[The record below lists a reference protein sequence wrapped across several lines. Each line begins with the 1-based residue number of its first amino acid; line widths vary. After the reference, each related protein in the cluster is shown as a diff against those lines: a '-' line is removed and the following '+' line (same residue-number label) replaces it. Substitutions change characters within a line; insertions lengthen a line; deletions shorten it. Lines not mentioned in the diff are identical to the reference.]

1 MSDLKYIFSFSGK
14 NKLYFKLAFLFVVV
28 ESFIEMVI
36 PVIMAAIIDD
46 GVMNKDIGLII
57 NRGILMGICAVI
69 AMITGLLY
77 AFFIAKA
84 SNGLAFSLREAEYAK
99 IQEYS
104 FSNLDDF
111 STSSLITR
119 MTSDINVIQNAI
131 TNGFRPVVRGPIMM
145 IWGIILASWLSF
157 KLSLVFF
164 VCIPV
169 LAILLY
175 FISSKA
181 APMYNRLQ
189 TIIDKVNSFVQ
200 ENLTAIRAIKA
211 FVREDYRENLFNDI
225 NSEAAR
231 TSRKTFGVTV
241 LNLPSFQLTMYA
253 STVMIMWLGGS
264 MIINDELKVGELTGV
279 LSYVMQVMNSLMLIS
294 NAFLLMARSLASAK
308 RVSEVMQENTELAS
322 PENPVKKIPDG
333 SIEFKNVSF
342 KYKKSAQE
350 YALSNITLNIDAG
363 STIGLIGGTG
373 SAKSSLVQLIP
384 RLYDATEGAVFV
396 GGTNVKDYDIT
407 ALRDAV
413 GIVLQKNVLFSGT
426 IRDNLLWGN
435 ENASETELAEALKIS
450 CADEFVYSLPN
461 GLDTELGQGGVNI
474 SGGQKQRLCIARTIL
489 KKPQILILDDST
501 SAVDMATD
509 RKIRER
515 LKRLPDMTKIIIAQR
530 INSIMDSDKIII
542 LEDGHINAA
551 GTHEELLDKNEIYSE
566 LYYTQSAQAEE

>member
-350 YALSNITLNIDAG
+350 YALSNINLNIDAG